1 MIMEVDLSSQI
12 SVFGEFFTSIY
23 KSKIDQLLLV
33 YPTQKSLMVSY
44 PDLEKFDPDIADA
57 LVLEPDLIIEAAEEA
72 ILQLNLSVPA
82 GKTFS
87 PHVRFVDVPADD
99 KLIEQ
104 LPPRTSRSSSP
115 SSAS

>member
-57 LVLEPDLIIEAAEEA
+57 LVLEPDLIIEAAEPVGA
-72 ILQLNLSVPA
+72 RGQDIQPSRA
-82 GKTFS
+82 
-87 PHVRFVDVPADD
+87 VRGCPC
-99 KLIEQ
+99 
-104 LPPRTSRSSSP
+104 R
-115 SSAS
+115 